1 MPWMWKRENAMGR
14 GIIYLKNAAEQSIK
28 NVLISLRGWFS
39 REKLLMNEEKCF
51 WEVVQYT

>member
-1 MPWMWKRENAMGR
+1 MPWMWKRENAVGR
-14 GIIYLKNAAEQSIK
+14 GIIYFKNTAEQSIK